1 VSVIDGAAGTVT
13 ATVAVGSL
21 PDAVGV
27 DPDTHAAYVTNENH
41 DTVSVITPQRAF
53 GITQTIT
60 QNGHSTVTTPAF
72 STTGPRLLV
81 AFTSSDGG
89 PARQATTVTGAG
101 LTWTLVKRAST
112 QPGTAEIWDARAAGP
127 LTGATVTS
135 TPKTA
140 GYDQSLTVVAFTGA
154 SGIGATAASA
164 GQAGGLPGVSL
175 DTTRPGSWVYGVG
188 QDYTDAVS
196 RTPGTG
202 QSLVSQWVDPA
213 YGETFWVQADT
224 APTPAAG
231 TPVTIN
237 DTAPKGSTWDLAAA
251 EILPAGT

>member
-1 VSVIDGAAGTVT
+1 
-13 ATVAVGSL
+13 
-21 PDAVGV
+21 
-27 DPDTHAAYVTNENH
+27 
-41 DTVSVITPQRAF
+41 VITPPPAV
-53 GITQTIT
+53 GIDQIIT

-81 AFTSSDGG
+81 AFTSSDVGA
-89 PARQATTVTGAG
+89 ARQATTVTGAG
-101 LTWTLVKRAST
+101 LTWTLVKRANT

-127 LTGATVTS
+127 LTNATVTS
-135 TPKTA
+135 TPKIA

-154 SGIGATAASA
+154 SGIGAAASA

-175 DTTRPGSWVYGVG
+175 DTTQPRSWVYGVG
-188 QDYTDAVS
+188 QDYYDAAA

-213 YGETFWVQADT
+213 HGETFWTQDQIAL
-224 APTPAAG
+224 TPAAG
-231 TPVTIN
+231 TAVTIN

-251 EILPAGT
+251 EILPAGS